1 MRAAS
6 SVRPS
11 DGGLPCRRTADLR
24 SSVKNGDSEAPKSLE
39 PCVGVGLRRVHLD
52 AVLVTERRVDEL
64 EIVPE
69 NYVGFGG
76 RARAKLDRVAERFP
90 LSVHGVGLSLGGPDA
105 LDRDF
110 LASLATLLD
119 DFDVPSF
126 SEHACFSRVGDAHSL
141 DLLPLPF
148 TEEAARWL
156 GRRTREAAE
165 RLERPVALEN
175 VTYYATMPTSVLD
188 EGAFLR
194 AVLEEADGSLLL
206 DVNNVFVNAKNHG
219 RDPSEVLASLPLE
232 RTTRIHLADH
242 REEDGVLLDDHS
254 GPPRAAVMR
263 LYVEALRR
271 IGRPVPTVIEWDHGL
286 RDLDALL
293 DAADFVRDV
302 ARSVFAPTHAEVA

>member
-1 MRAAS
+1 MNS
-6 SVRPS
+6 SHPTSIAR
-11 DGGLPCRRTADLR
+11 
-24 SSVKNGDSEAPKSLE
+24 
-39 PCVGVGLRRVHLD
+39 VGVGLRRAHLD
-52 AVLVTERRVDEL
+52 AVLATERRVDEL

-76 RARAKLDRVAERFP
+76 RARAKLERIAERFP
-90 LSVHGVGLSLGGPDA
+90 LSVHGVGLSLGGPDP
-105 LDRDF
+105 LDRQF
-110 LASLATLLD
+110 LLALRALLD
-119 DFDVPSF
+119 GFDVPSF

-188 EGAFLR
+188 EGDFLR
-194 AVLEEADGSLLL
+194 AALEEADASLLL

-219 RDPSEVLASLPLE
+219 RDPLEVLHALPLE
-232 RTTRIHLADH
+232 RTARIHLADH

-254 GPPRAAVMR
+254 GPPRAVVMQ
-263 LYVEALRR
+263 LYLAALRR
-271 IGRPVPTVIEWDHGL
+271 IGRPVPTILEWDHGL

-293 DAADFVRDV
+293 DAADQIRDV
-302 ARSVFAPTHAEVA
+302 ARAVFEPVPFDARVA